1 MVHLAAPTLVKGKS
15 ILIFH
20 SIKNSLFKAGRYKE
34 AKGLSAAIASN
45 TKHEQLFENITRFF
59 EWFAADGYCL

>member
-20 SIKNSLFKAGRYKE
+20 SIKNPLFKAGRYKK
-34 AKGLSAAIASN
+34 AKVLSAAIAST
-45 TKHEQLFENITRFF
+45 TKHEQFFENITGFF
-59 EWFAADGYCL
+59 